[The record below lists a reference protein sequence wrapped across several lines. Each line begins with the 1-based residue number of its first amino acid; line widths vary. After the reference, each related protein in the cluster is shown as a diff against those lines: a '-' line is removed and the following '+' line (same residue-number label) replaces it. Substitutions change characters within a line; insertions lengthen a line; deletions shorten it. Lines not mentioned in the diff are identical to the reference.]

1 MSAAP
6 RSTRLKRLELQ
17 GYKTFATRTAFDF
30 APTITAIVGPNGSG
44 KSNIADSIRW
54 VLGEQAYS
62 LLRGKKT
69 EDMIFAGSE
78 SRPRASMAS
87 VVITFDNSDGWLPIE
102 FSEVSVGRRAYR
114 DGQNEYLLNGQR
126 VRLRDVV
133 ELLAQSGLAQRTYTI
148 IGQGL
153 VDAALSLRADERRA
167 LFEEAAGIGLY
178 RTRREEALRRLDATE
193 HNLERVQDILAE
205 LRPRLKALERQARRA
220 QEYEEVRSELQAALL
235 QWYGHHWHRSQT
247 LVAHARREAV
257 AMIASRDELR
267 GRQAQ
272 AMEQLARRRAE
283 ITRTRAQLH
292 GWIEQSGGLNAER
305 EELGRKVAVDGE
317 RLRWLEDQTTSIAE
331 ELASLEAAW
340 DEAKARLERAR
351 AEAEPE
357 EEALRSAEARTDA
370 AGTERGVRAGPPDDP
385 LQAAVAREATWK
397 ARLEAAHLAHDAAAR
412 RLEALQ
418 AELAIRSEELREAER
433 AWEGSQ
439 DRLEGAQA
447 ASRQAADDLEVIR
460 VKLGKAR
467 AAADRAES
475 ERARLVERQ
484 AVQQARLDVL
494 AARERTLE
502 RYIEAGQ
509 SGKLAGLIGRWS
521 NAWRVAAGH
530 QVAIMAALGDFADG
544 LTFHTPS
551 DIDRAL
557 QELRPADA
565 STSAAFLPAA
575 TSTSP
580 PRLTPPADSECLGIA
595 ADLVSAPAEMKPV
608 VELLLGR
615 TLVAASAAAARR
627 LLAGLPLDARVVTL
641 QGELFFPG
649 GPVLVSRREGGRAQQ
664 RELTGEVE
672 KVRRDLEIRETE
684 ARRLATEV
692 ETLSGQMRQAE
703 EQGSRA
709 REAEAA
715 ASLATH
721 EKALRREASRQ
732 TVDLLKRQ
740 AADEEQGVAQAEAD
754 RRRLEEQGRSIAE
767 ERARAEAARSESDRQ
782 RAARQLAESSA
793 GLELL
798 RRSVA
803 EARQQIAERA
813 ERTAAMEKEIG
824 ARRARLESNRTQQ
837 SETKSLIE
845 AAETRL
851 REVESV
857 LEGLRGQSRP
867 AETALAEAE
876 AERER
881 LEAEEDRGRLEL
893 QSAES
898 EAARIQIE
906 LARREEEATAL
917 RRRIEDDFGLV
928 ALTQEEGAPTP
939 EPLPLEGL
947 VQTLPVV
954 EDLPMEIETQV
965 QRLRSQIRRM
975 GAVNPEAD
983 REYQEVKERVEFLTT
998 QTGDLRQ
1005 AEAGLRQ
1012 VVAELDELMQTEF
1025 RRTFDAVA
1033 AEFSQA
1039 FTRLFQGGT
1048 ARLTLVNAEDLSEA
1062 GIEIEARLPGRREQG
1077 LAMLSGG
1084 ERSLTACALI
1094 FALLKVSPTPFCVLD
1109 EVDAMLDDANVARFR
1124 EMLTELSGETQFLVI
1139 THNKETVQ
1147 AAQTVYGVSMGPDTA
1162 SQVISL
1168 RLDEAVR
1175 TLAA

>member
-1 MSAAP
+1 MTAAP
-6 RSTRLKRLELQ
+6 RSTRLKKLELQ
-17 GYKTFATRTAFDF
+17 GYKTFATRTVFAF

-87 VVITFDNSDGWLPIE
+87 AVITFDNSDGWLPIE

-178 RTRREEALRRLDATE
+178 RTRREEALRRLEATE

-205 LRPRLKALERQARRA
+205 LRPRLRALERQAKRA
-220 QEYEEVRSELQAALL
+220 QDYEEVRSELQAALL
-235 QWYGHHWHRSQT
+235 QWYGHHWHRSQR
-247 LVAHARREAV
+247 LVANARREAE
-257 AMIASRDELR
+257 AKIAGRDDLR

-283 ITRTRAQLH
+283 ITRIRAQLH
-292 GWIEQSGGLNAER
+292 GWIEQSAALNAER
-305 EELGRKVAVDGE
+305 EDLRRKLAVDGE
-317 RLRWLEDQTTSIAE
+317 RLRWLQEQAASISE
-331 ELASLEAAW
+331 ELRSMETERGEAN
-340 DEAKARLERAR
+340 ARLERAR
-351 AEAEPE
+351 AEGEPE
-357 EEALRSAEARTDA
+357 EEALREAEARAEARDTQA
-370 AGTERGVRAGPPDDP
+370 SENSTSIDDP
-385 LQAAVAREATWK
+385 LESAVAREATWK
-397 ARLEAAHLAHDAAAR
+397 ARLEAAHQTRESAAR
-412 RLEALQ
+412 RLETVQ
-418 AELAIRSEELREAER
+418 AELHIRAEDLEKAEQAWAETQKRLQGVQAATRQASAALEETREELR
-433 AWEGSQ
+433 
-439 DRLEGAQA
+439 
-447 ASRQAADDLEVIR
+447 
-460 VKLGKAR
+460 KAR
-467 AAADRAES
+467 ATADRAES
-475 ERARLVERQ
+475 ERARLVEKR
-484 AVQQARLDVL
+484 AAQQARLDVL
-494 AARERTLE
+494 AAREQTLE

-509 SGKLAGLIGRWS
+509 SGKIAGLIGRWS
-521 NAWRVAAGH
+521 NAWRVAPAH
-530 QVAIMAALGDFADG
+530 RMAITAALGEFADG
-544 LTFHTPS
+544 LTFRTSS

-557 QELRPADA
+557 ESFRPSDA
-565 STSAAFLPAA
+565 TAGAAFLPAA
-575 TSTSP
+575 TSAAP
-580 PRLTPPADSECLGIA
+580 PRLPKPADPEFLGIA
-595 ADLVSAPAEMKPV
+595 AEMVSAPEEMKPAI
-608 VELLLGR
+608 ELLLGR

-627 LLAGLPLDARVVTL
+627 LLAGLPPDGRVVTL

-649 GPVLVSRREGGRAQQ
+649 GPVLVSRRDGGRDAQ
-664 RELTGEVE
+664 RVLTGDME
-672 KVRRDLEIRETE
+672 KVRADLEAREEE
-684 ARRLATEV
+684 ALRLAAEA
-692 ETLSGQMRQAE
+692 ETLVGEMRQAE
-703 EQGSRA
+703 EGLSRA
-709 REAEAA
+709 REAEADA
-715 ASLATH
+715 ALASH
-721 EKALRREASRQ
+721 EQALRREASRQ
-732 TVDLLKRQ
+732 AVDQLKRQ
-740 AADEEQGVAQAEAD
+740 SAEEEQGVARAELD
-754 RRRLEEQGRSIAE
+754 RRTLGEQGRSIAE
-767 ERARAEAARSESDRQ
+767 DRARAEAARRESDRQ
-782 RAARQLAESSA
+782 RAARQLSESAA
-793 GLELL
+793 GLEIL
-798 RRSVA
+798 RRSVV
-803 EARQQIAERA
+803 EARKQIQERA
-813 ERTAAMEKEIG
+813 ERAAALEKEIEG
-824 ARRARLESNRTQQ
+824 RRMRVESNRLQQ
-837 SETKSLIE
+837 SETKNLIE

-851 REVESV
+851 REVEAG
-857 LEGLRGQSRP
+857 LEGVRGQSRP

-876 AERER
+876 ADRER
-881 LEAEEDRGRLEL
+881 LEGEEDRGRPEL

-906 LARREEEATAL
+906 FARREEEATAL

-928 ALTQEEGAPTP
+928 SLPQEEGAPTP

-954 EDLPMEIETQV
+954 EDLPMETETQV

-983 REYQEVKERVEFLTT
+983 REYQEVKERVEFLTA

-1005 AEAGLRQ
+1005 AEKELRE

-1033 AEFSQA
+1033 AEFRQT
-1039 FTRLFQGGT
+1039 FTRLFQGGS
-1048 ARLTLVNAEDLSEA
+1048 ARLTLVNEDDLSEA

-1124 EMLTELSGETQFLVI
+1124 DVLIELSTETQFLVI

-1147 AAQTVYGVSMGPDTA
+1147 AAQTVYGVSMSPDSA

-1168 RLDEAVR
+1168 RLDEAVKA
-1175 TLAA
+1175 LAA

>member
-1 MSAAP
+1 MTAAP
-6 RSTRLKRLELQ
+6 RSTRLKKLELQ
-17 GYKTFATRTAFDF
+17 GYKTFSTRTAFAF

-87 VVITFDNSDGWLPIE
+87 AVITFDNSDGWLPIE

-133 ELLAQSGLAQRTYTI
+133 ELLAQSGLAQRTYTV

-178 RTRREEALRRLDATE
+178 RTRREEALRRLEATE

-205 LRPRLKALERQARRA
+205 LRPRLRALERQAKRA
-220 QEYEEVRSELQAALL
+220 QDYEGVRSELHAALV
-235 QWYGHHWHRSQT
+235 QWYGHHWHRSQR
-247 LVAHARREAV
+247 LVGNARREAGAKV
-257 AMIASRDELR
+257 AARDDLR

-283 ITRTRAQLH
+283 ITRIRAQLH
-292 GWIEQSGGLNAER
+292 GWIEQSGALNAER
-305 EELGRKVAVDGE
+305 EDLRRKLAVDGE
-317 RLRWLEDQTTSIAE
+317 RLRWLEEQAASIAE
-331 ELASLEAAW
+331 ELRSLEAAW
-340 DEAKARLERAR
+340 AETNARLERAR

-357 EEALRSAEARTDA
+357 EEALREAEARAEARDTG
-370 AGTERGVRAGPPDDP
+370 AGGNTAPIDDP
-385 LQAAVAREATWK
+385 LESAVAREAAWTAK
-397 ARLEAAHLAHDAAAR
+397 LEAAHLAHDSAAR
-412 RLEALQ
+412 RLETVQ
-418 AELAIRSEELREAER
+418 AELHIRAEELGKAEQALAETQKRLEGVQAAARQASAALEGTREELR
-433 AWEGSQ
+433 
-439 DRLEGAQA
+439 
-447 ASRQAADDLEVIR
+447 
-460 VKLGKAR
+460 KAR

-484 AVQQARLDVL
+484 AAQQARLDVL
-494 AARERTLE
+494 AAREQTLE
-502 RYIEAGQ
+502 RYIEAGKG
-509 SGKLAGLIGRWS
+509 GKIAGLIGRWS
-521 NAWRVAAGH
+521 NAWRVAPAH
-530 QVAIMAALGDFADG
+530 RMAITAALGEFADG
-544 LTFHTPS
+544 LTFRTSS

-557 QELRPADA
+557 EDLRPSDA
-565 STSAAFLPAA
+565 TAGAAFLPAA
-575 TSTSP
+575 TSAPP
-580 PRLTPPADSECLGIA
+580 PRLPTPADPECLGIA
-595 ADLVSAPAEMKPV
+595 AELVSAPAEMKPA

-615 TLVAASAAAARR
+615 TLVVASAAAARR
-627 LLAGLPLDARVVTL
+627 LLAGLPPDGRVVTL
-641 QGELFFPG
+641 KGELFFPG
-649 GPVLVSRREGGRAQQ
+649 GPVLVSRRDGGRDAQ

-672 KVRRDLEIRETE
+672 KIKADLEAREKEVLRLTTE
-684 ARRLATEV
+684 A
-692 ETLSGQMRQAE
+692 ETLVGQMRQAE
-703 EQGSRA
+703 EGLSRA
-709 REAEAA
+709 REAEAEA
-715 ASLATH
+715 ALASH
-721 EKALRREASRQ
+721 EQALRREASRQ
-732 TVDLLKRQ
+732 AVDLLKRQ
-740 AADEEQGVAQAEAD
+740 SVEEEQGVARAELD
-754 RRRLEEQGRSIAE
+754 RRTLEEQGRSIKE
-767 ERARAEAARSESDRQ
+767 DRARAEAARREWDRQ
-782 RAARQLAESSA
+782 RTARRLSETAA
-793 GLELL
+793 GLEIL
-798 RRSVA
+798 RRSAA
-803 EARQQIAERA
+803 EARQQIQERA
-813 ERTAAMEKEIG
+813 ERAAALEGEIG
-824 ARRARLESNRTQQ
+824 ARRVRLESNRTAQ
-837 SETKSLIE
+837 SETKGLID

-851 REVESV
+851 REVETG
-857 LEGLRGQSRP
+857 LEGVRGQSRP
-867 AETALAEAE
+867 AEAALEEAE

-881 LEAEEDRGRLEL
+881 LEGEGDRGRPEL
-893 QSAES
+893 QAAES

-906 LARREEEATAL
+906 LARREEESTAL

-928 ALTQEEGAPTP
+928 SLPQEEGAPTP
-939 EPLPLEGL
+939 EPIPLEGL

-954 EDLPMEIETQV
+954 EDLPMETETQV

-983 REYQEVKERVEFLTT
+983 REYQEVKERVEFLTA

-1005 AEAGLRQ
+1005 AEAELRE

-1033 AEFSQA
+1033 AEFRLT
-1039 FTRLFQGGT
+1039 FTRLFQGGS
-1048 ARLTLVNAEDLSEA
+1048 ARLTLVNADDLSEA

-1094 FALLKVSPTPFCVLD
+1094 FALLKVAPTPFCVLD

-1124 EMLTELSGETQFLVI
+1124 EMLIELSAETQFLVI

-1147 AAQTVYGVSMGPDTA
+1147 AAQTVYGVSMAPDSA

-1175 TLAA
+1175 ALAA